1 MTTFASLKGAVRQE
15 RGKGPNRRLR
25 AKGILPGVI
34 YGQADNV
41 SFTTNP
47 IELNRIL
54 DKSGINTLIDLSIEG
69 DSVPKRTVLLK
80 EAQMHPYRDEWIHAD
95 FFEINLKEKIKVNVP
110 IRLLGHSPGEKQG
123 GIVEQYLHD
132 LEIECYPG
140 DIPDSIDIDM
150 TQVAMDQVVHVSD
163 LSVPETAEVLDD
175 PQNAVVSVH
184 EVKVVEE
191 KPEGEE
197 GEEAVAA
204 EGAEKAEADE
214 DKKEEG

>member
-25 AKGILPGVI
+25 AKGILPGVV
-34 YGQADNV
+34 YNQTENV
-41 SFTTNP
+41 SMTTNP

-54 DKSGINTLIDLSIEG
+54 DKSGINTLIDLTLEG

-95 FFEINLKEKIKVNVP
+95 FFEINLKEKLKVNVP

-123 GIVEQYLHD
+123 GIVEHYLHD

-140 DIPDSIDIDM
+140 DIPDAIEVNM
-150 TQVAMDQVVHVSD
+150 AQVELDQVVHVSD
-163 LSVPETAEVLDD
+163 LSVPVTAEVLND
-175 PQNAVVSVH
+175 PQNPVVSVH
-184 EVKVVEE
+184 QVKVVED

-197 GEEAVAA
+197 GEEAAA
-204 EGAEKAEADE
+204 AAGEAKAGE